1 MTPCLCDRVG
11 KPLNDLAMN
20 RQRFMLDNH
29 AAWIAESDRRKL
41 ADEFAKEEILRKLR
55 EREATDA
62 ANPLNFG
69 NVLCLVAHV

>member
-11 KPLNDLAMN
+11 KPLNDLATN
-20 RQRFMLDNH
+20 RQRLMLDNH

-41 ADEFAKEEILRKLR
+41 ADEFSKEEILRKFR